1 MKRKSAA
8 IMFCEPDTPEE
19 KYERKKATT
28 TKTKQKIL
36 YITCY

>member
-19 KYERKKATT
+19 KYKRKKQQQQQ
-28 TKTKQKIL
+28 KQNKK
-36 YITCY
+36 YFT